1 MDDATKDAIIAKIY
15 ELQPIRDGFERK
27 AQNIQEIISGL
38 DLLLREDPKNIDC
51 TDMTDQD
58 ITTYKDNLFQHADAA
73 ING

>member
-38 DLLLREDPKNIDC
+38 DLLLRDDPKNIDC
-51 TDMTDQD
+51 TDMTDEQ
-58 ITTYKDNLFQHADAA
+58 IEEYKTNLFEHAANA
-73 ING
+73 LG